1 MPFFFNFQQGTETG
15 GAANDGTPLLGRFRA
30 HPPPNA
36 QISRPSS
43 HSNRVLADDLLPEN
57 LLRSHGVNYV
67 AQNIEVIRE
76 DISDAGSFKTPNR
89 LTSLMRDIWV
99 VPKQESVKNLLD
111 KWWSRW
117 AALIVLPSAL
127 PVAWCAI
134 PLPQYDITEDVMGLL
149 LSENNSCIQKKT
161 GYGTARV
168 EINFWW
174 PERVGLPL
182 TITAIAVF
190 SVIFPIPAYYIP
202 GLHHITIHNT
212 AWICWTFFNMSIP
225 LILAIT
231 SLINQ
236 ERYSGLRNP
245 LSETQ
250 RIFSNSWW
258 TDEIDSIS
266 RRASNRYNILN
277 PGIFHPESHPNQT
290 VVFNDSSIL
299 VHNHNLSLR
308 KKWLP
313 ASFQRFIWFCSA
325 LFIAMLAYVM
335 GEAYAESYLNT
346 LPHSTYQTIIYV
358 YTWVITVHL
367 LDGIVGWILG
377 GNNGERVGSYPL
389 GWTFKLYFS
398 LTYQTYVRA
407 LYARLRSPGQ
417 FLVLQVLSSSS
428 FIILTPLFM
437 WKKFHRVLTLL
448 FMNNQSLEQY
458 QKFCT
463 RNIYIRSLAESVSMM
478 AFLGSILVLHYGPN
492 QDVYPYFTFDRA
504 MNQNSSS
511 LGVSNYSPNSS
522 GDDYDFSLT
531 FYASI
536 VTFACEIVAA
546 WIVRRIVWF
555 GWHIN
560 VTEEA
565 VQDLATWA
573 ELLPTVVVVMVHVL
587 QNMLFSIIRLRFY

>member
-1 MPFFFNFQQGTETG
+1 
-15 GAANDGTPLLGRFRA
+15 
-30 HPPPNA
+30 
-36 QISRPSS
+36 
-43 HSNRVLADDLLPEN
+43 
-57 LLRSHGVNYV
+57 
-67 AQNIEVIRE
+67 
-76 DISDAGSFKTPNR
+76 
-89 LTSLMRDIWV
+89 
-99 VPKQESVKNLLD
+99 
-111 KWWSRW
+111 
-117 AALIVLPSAL
+117 
-127 PVAWCAI
+127 
-134 PLPQYDITEDVMGLL
+134 
-149 LSENNSCIQKKT
+149 
-161 GYGTARV
+161 
-168 EINFWW
+168 
-174 PERVGLPL
+174 
-182 TITAIAVF
+182 
-190 SVIFPIPAYYIP
+190 
-202 GLHHITIHNT
+202 
-212 AWICWTFFNMSIP
+212 MSIP

-266 RRASNRYNILN
+266 RRASNRYNVLN

-290 VVFNDSSIL
+290 VVFKDSSML
-299 VHNHNLSLR
+299 VHNHNLSLL

-358 YTWVITVHL
+358 YTWVVTVHL

-448 FMNNQSLEQY
+448 FMNSQSLEQY

-463 RNIYIRSLAESVSMM
+463 RNIYIRSLAECVSMM

-492 QDVYPYFTFDRA
+492 QDVYPYFAFDQA
-504 MNQNSSS
+504 VNQNSSS
-511 LGVSNYSPNSS
+511 LEVSKYSPNNS

-546 WIVRRIVWF
+546 WIVRRIVWL